1 MTDASTQ
8 TAQAAAGEGNLL
20 LGFLTLLGEQ
30 KRVFLVV
37 VLLGVALS
45 LTMALRAPRI
55 YSAST
60 IILPPQ
66 AQQNSA
72 AGTLAQLG
80 ALAGMA
86 GVGAAKA
93 PDEMYVSLLKTRRL
107 QDAVIQRFG
116 LQKRYGKTTMLD
128 TRALLAKRV
137 AVSTERKTGL
147 ITVTVDDLDAAFA
160 AEVAN
165 GYFDELKKLLSTLAV
180 TEAQQRRMF
189 YEQQVSKGRETLAE
203 AEMNF
208 RKVQAESGMSASQS
222 LAEAGIKAG
231 VDLRTQIAGK
241 EVQLAAVSR
250 FATGLS
256 PERQK
261 LAAELAALRQQL
273 IKLEQGG
280 GASASTPNQGMAA
293 VQAFRN
299 MKIQEASLD
308 ALIRLYEVARVDEA
322 REGPLLQQV
331 DKAVP
336 PERFAKPSRAGIA
349 IRGGLLSVVVGVVLA
364 VSLAWWRRCKRQPA
378 SPAWQRLKS
387 AWL

>member
-1 MTDASTQ
+1 MNDSSTQ
-8 TAQAAAGEGNLL
+8 TVATGEGNLV

-30 KRVFLVV
+30 KLVFLAI

-66 AQQNSA
+66 QQQNSS
-72 AGTLAQLG
+72 AGALAQLG

-93 PDEMYVSLLKTRRL
+93 PDEMYLSLLRTRRL
-107 QDAVIQRFG
+107 QDALIQRFG
-116 LQKRYGKTTMLD
+116 LQQRYGKTTMLD
-128 TRALLAKRV
+128 TRSLLSKQ
-137 AVSTERKTGL
+137 VSLSSERKTGL
-147 ITVTVDDLDAAFA
+147 ITITVDDKDAAFA
-160 AEVAN
+160 AELAN

-180 TEAQQRRMF
+180 TEAQQRRLF
-189 YEQQVSKGRETLAE
+189 YEQQVNKGREALAD
-203 AEMNF
+203 AELNF
-208 RKVQAESGMSASQS
+208 RKAQAESGMLASQS
-222 LAEAGIKAG
+222 LADAGVKAG

-250 FATGLS
+250 FATDLS

-261 LAAELAALRQQL
+261 LAAELGALRQQL
-273 IKLEQGG
+273 LKQEQGG
-280 GASASTPNQGMAA
+280 GASASTPSRGMQA
-293 VQAFRN
+293 VQAYRT

-331 DKAVP
+331 DKAVA
-336 PERFAKPSRAGIA
+336 PERFSKPSRAGIA
-349 IRGGLLSVVVGVVLA
+349 MRGGVLSVLAGALLA
-364 VSLAWWRRCKRQPA
+364 VSLAWWRRNKSQPA
-378 SPAWQRLKS
+378 NPAWQRLKS